1 MIGRV
6 VILTGNHLCNNPR
19 VIKEAGTLA
28 RAGYDVTVLGAWLD
42 RALKDRDQKII
53 QSAPFAF
60 VPVLDFTVSK
70 AVRLFARARSKM
82 AHVLHRYVHA
92 ENRWQ
97 LGYAYSALRRA
108 AFARAADLYIAH
120 SEQALAVALDLL
132 RAGRTVAVD
141 FEDWFS
147 EDLLPQARAGRP
159 LAMLRSLECEL
170 LTRTSYASCP
180 SRAMSL
186 VLARERAC
194 DPPRAIYNAFAWADR
209 ALIDGERRDRRGAC
223 PRSIHWFSQTLG
235 PGRGLEDLLAA
246 LPHLDERAEIH
257 LRGAP
262 AAGFE
267 AWLRSHVPEQWRELV
282 FVHPVVH
289 NHELLSRIAEHD
301 IGFAGEMKY
310 CRSRDLTVTNKILY
324 FLLAG
329 LAVVA
334 SDTAG
339 HREVAEQAAGAVW
352 LYPPGNAPA
361 LAASLNSLLRSS
373 DRLERSKHAALA
385 AAQKALCWERQEP
398 VLLEAVGSALRQR
411 S

>member
-1 MIGRV
+1 
-6 VILTGNHLCNNPR
+6 
-19 VIKEAGTLA
+19 
-28 RAGYDVTVLGAWLD
+28 
-42 RALKDRDQKII
+42 
-53 QSAPFAF
+53 
-60 VPVLDFTVSK
+60 
-70 AVRLFARARSKM
+70 
-82 AHVLHRYVHA
+82 VHA

-170 LTRTSYASCP
+170 LLRASYASCP

-186 VLARERAC
+186 VLAREHAC
-194 DPPRAIYNAFAWADR
+194 DPPRAIYNAFAWEDR

-246 LPHLDERAEIH
+246 LPHVDEYAEIH
-257 LRGAP
+257 LRGTP
-262 AAGFE
+262 ATGFE
-267 AWLRSHVPEQWRELV
+267 AWLWTQVPAGWRELV

-289 NHELLSRIAEHD
+289 NDELLSRIAEHD

-352 LYPPGNAPA
+352 LYPPGNAAA
-361 LAASLNSLLRSS
+361 LAACLNSLLRSS

-385 AAQKALCWERQEP
+385 AAQNGLCWERQEP
-398 VLLEAVGSALRQR
+398 VLLEAVGSALRER

>member
-1 MIGRV
+1 
-6 VILTGNHLCNNPR
+6 
-19 VIKEAGTLA
+19 
-28 RAGYDVTVLGAWLD
+28 VLGAWLD
-42 RALKDRDQKII
+42 RGLKDRDQKII
-53 QSAPFAF
+53 QSVPFAF
-60 VPVLDFTVSK
+60 VPVLDFSVSE
-70 AVRLFARARSKM
+70 AVRLSARARSKV
-82 AHVLHRYVHA
+82 AHMLHRYARA

-132 RAGRTVAVD
+132 RKGRTVAVD

-170 LTRTSYASCP
+170 LLRASYASCP

-186 VLARERAC
+186 VLAREHAC
-194 DPPRAIYNAFAWADR
+194 DPPRAIYNAFAWEDR
-209 ALIDGERRDRRGAC
+209 ALINGERRDRRGAC

-246 LPHLDERAEIH
+246 LLHVDEHAEIH

-267 AWLRSHVPEQWRELV
+267 AWLRSCVPAEWRELV

-289 NHELLSRIAEHD
+289 NDELLSRIAEHD

-310 CRSRDLTVTNKILY
+310 CRSRDLTITNKILC

-361 LAASLNSLLRSS
+361 LAA
-373 DRLERSKHAALA
+373 
-385 AAQKALCWERQEP
+385 
-398 VLLEAVGSALRQR
+398 
-411 S
+411 